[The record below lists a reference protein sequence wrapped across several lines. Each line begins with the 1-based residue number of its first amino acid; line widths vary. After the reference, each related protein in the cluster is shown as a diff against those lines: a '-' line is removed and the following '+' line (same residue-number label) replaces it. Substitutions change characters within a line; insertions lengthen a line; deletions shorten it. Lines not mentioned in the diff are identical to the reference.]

1 MCGGSRHDHLVMHMR
16 PFSDAAQNLGG
27 LSQICVVSCHGLEMP
42 PDMMDTGQTACL
54 TGKRSCSEEPL
65 SEKRA
70 RTGHCVGVHAC
81 IEEAAGDPRN
91 PRIGWSQAQH
101 HSQSAP
107 QPLGMSVKLLDPSR
121 GDLAWKTECPPGRS
135 VIDWEM
141 CPTPFA
147 HVQNYMDGE
156 VASASQDPYCNA
168 SSNDSQILP
177 RGC

>member
-1 MCGGSRHDHLVMHMR
+1 MCGGSRDDHLVMHMR
-16 PFSDAAQNLGG
+16 PFADAAQNLGG

-91 PRIGWSQAQH
+91 PRIGKFN
-101 HSQSAP
+101 SAVAS
-107 QPLGMSVKLLDPSR
+107 LKRLLVIPEVYDVYMR
-121 GDLAWKTECPPGRS
+121 ETTEC
-135 VIDWEM
+135 VM
-141 CPTPFA
+141 
-147 HVQNYMDGE
+147 
-156 VASASQDPYCNA
+156 
-168 SSNDSQILP
+168 
-177 RGC
+177 